1 MTPEQALALACDALG
16 TDPAQAEVLRAA
28 DAITV
33 RVDAGRVARVIP
45 GDADSIVATQRVL
58 AAIAKLPEHILQ
70 PLGEAVVLGDT
81 LVVPYPLVV
90 PGAPADADLGIAGA
104 CLAALH
110 TAGHHLLVDDAL
122 DLPLFDPLAIAT
134 RWLDRSIAVFTESER
149 ADLLAAIDE
158 HWPNVMGEQTVIHG
172 DAHRANWWPE
182 RADWWVLIDP
192 EFLSLGPA
200 VYDLAPLEVTERRL
214 GLGPSRFPSFQ
225 VGYESLAGR
234 IDPAALA
241 AAIRVREL
249 LSVAWLASRVG
260 EDSQIAVRARHRLSD
275 ALSGR
280 DGSWLA

>member
-16 TDPAQAEVLRAA
+16 TDPAQADVLRAA

-33 RVDAGRVARVIP
+33 RVDASRVARVIP

-122 DLPLFDPLAIAT
+122 DLPLFDPLAVAT

-192 EFLSLGPA
+192 EYLSIGPA
-200 VYDLAPLEVTERRL
+200 VYDLAPLEVVERRL
-214 GLGPSRFPSFQ
+214 GTPPSRFPSFLQ
-225 VGYESLAGR
+225 GYESADGAVDR
-234 IDPAALA
+234 RALA
-241 AAIRVREL
+241 SAIHVREL
-249 LSVAWLASRVG
+249 LSVAWLAARSG
-260 EDSQIAVRARHRLSD
+260 DDSELALRTRRRLTD
-275 ALSGR
+275 ALER
-280 DGSWLA
+280 REGSWLA